1 VSTFEVQEA
10 ERGRDNGT
18 IAGLVAEFHA
28 AGLPLN
34 SRSNVYENA
43 RLVKAGPGYLFGFTV
58 YNSKGSGQFIQVHDS
73 ATLPAEGAVPEVV
86 IDIATVVAKGV
97 QWLPLGRSFLRGIYL
112 VNSSTA
118 PTKTIGSA
126 DCFFDAQYI

>member
-1 VSTFEVQEA
+1 MGIYEAEEA
-10 ERGRDNGT
+10 ERGRDTET
-18 IAGLVAEFHA
+18 IAGLLREFHA

-34 SRSNVYENA
+34 THSNVYENA

-73 ATLPAEGAVPEVV
+73 PVLPAEGAVPEVV
-86 IDIATVVAKGV
+86 VDIATVVAKGV